1 MNPERSGGAPL
12 WQPSLAILKKTKK
25 GRSGGGRAGTLTSG
39 SCRLPRRHG
48 RGRGVTSTGPIAG
61 ELGVSGEGK
70 EKQINE
76 VLVWEA
82 VSNVIFLKIKR
93 SGWGRCA
100 RAWAPG
106 LTWIMELVT
115 LTEQCVGQS

>member
-1 MNPERSGGAPL
+1 MAA
-12 WQPSLAILKKTKK
+12 LARHLEKDKK
-25 GRSGGGRAGTLTSG
+25 GKKWRRPGRDSHK
-39 SCRLPRRHG
+39 RLLPSAQEARPWE
-48 RGRGVTSTGPIAG
+48 GVTSTGPIAG